1 MSQRKIRLAIAI
13 FALAASART
22 APAQNLLT
30 NPDFDAPA
38 GLDGWTTHSGSTVL
52 GDDSGSCTTSGVV
65 DGLSGI
71 SGSEQYFWMSS
82 QQCIL
87 VDPGANPEMFLAGK
101 YRTTGNVFARIY
113 LQLFSDTACSAP
125 IGFSSPVFGGT
136 APSWSRIAGEVAIDG
151 ATQSVLFFAETY
163 PQTAGEPAFT
173 VQWDRFYM
181 GILPEI
187 FLDDFE
193 FESGSSCRWSNVVG
207 GI

>member
-1 MSQRKIRLAIAI
+1 MSQGKICLAIAI
-13 FALAASART
+13 LALAASART

-30 NPDFDAPA
+30 NPDFDSPA

-71 SGSEQYFWMSS
+71 SGGEQYFWMSS

-87 VDPGANPEMFLAGK
+87 VDPGANPEMFLAGM

-113 LQLFSDTACSAP
+113 LQRFSDSDCSTG
-125 IGFSSPVFGGT
+125 IGFTGMIAGDSSPE
-136 APSWSRIAGEVAIDG
+136 WNRIAGTLEIASGTVAVRLMADNNVAILG
-151 ATQSVLFFAETY
+151 APV
-163 PQTAGEPAFT
+163 FT
-173 VQWDRFYM
+173 VQWDRFYL
-181 GILPEI
+181 GLAPEI